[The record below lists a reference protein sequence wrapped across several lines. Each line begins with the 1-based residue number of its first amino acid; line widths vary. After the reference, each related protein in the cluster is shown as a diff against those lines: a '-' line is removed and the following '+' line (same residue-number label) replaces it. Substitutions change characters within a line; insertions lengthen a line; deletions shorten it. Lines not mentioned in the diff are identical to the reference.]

1 MSNPVKVKIRDFQ
14 SIENLEFEVS
24 GFTCVTGPTNIGK
37 SAIIRAVSG
46 AILGAPVVGDVRKGS
61 KFCSVEISSNDWSMK
76 WEKGERG
83 VNRYWIPTNAEK
95 PLDKVGQGQIE
106 QIASLGF
113 GSVQVGSDSIQPWF
127 ASQFEPI
134 FLMNKSGP
142 AVTDFLSEVSRLKV
156 LQNGIT
162 INVRNR
168 KKLLERSKIR
178 DEDAKLAREKEES
191 LSGVSGV
198 VQLKKDLGAQM
209 ESILEYEKKIKSA
222 KKFLTEIEAETDFI
236 EVLLPIKESKLPADN
251 IGKRL
256 DSLRQLMNSYVALE
270 HEAAKIIAYRPI
282 GTVSVPDTID
292 LSSSLRRL
300 SKAEKLAKEIEIEKE
315 AVARLSENVG
325 VPKVPEFPSN
335 LKRMV
340 ELMEAIEFHRSHIAS
355 MESSL
360 SSMNKELTLVQ
371 SEIDSIEVCPTCQ
384 RPLIIESA

>member
-1 MSNPVKVKIRDFQ
+1 MSSPVKIKIHDFQ

-24 GFTCVTGPTNIGK
+24 GFTCITGPTNIGK
-37 SAIIRAVSG
+37 SAIIRAISG

-61 KFCSVEISSNDWSMK
+61 KFCSVDISSDDWSMK

-83 VNRYWIPTNAEK
+83 VNRYWIPIDAEK

-106 QIASLGF
+106 QVASLGF
-113 GSVQVGSDSIQPWF
+113 GSVQVGSESIQPWF

-168 KKLLERSKIR
+168 KRLLERSKIR

-209 ESILEYEKKIKSA
+209 ESILGYEKKIKSA
-222 KKFLTEIEAETDFI
+222 KRFQSDIETETKSVEA
-236 EVLLPIKESKLPADN
+236 LLPVKEVKLPSES
-251 IGKRL
+251 IRKRL
-256 DSLRQLMNSYVALE
+256 DSLRQLMNSYTVLE
-270 HEAAKIIAYRPI
+270 YEATRIIAYKPI
-282 GTVSVPDTID
+282 KNVSVPDTID
-292 LSSSLRRL
+292 LSESLLRL
-300 SKAEKLAKEIEIEKE
+300 SKAEKLDKEIEAEKK
-315 AVARLSENVG
+315 AIALLSKSVD
-325 VPKVPEFPSN
+325 VPEAPNFPSN
-335 LKRMV
+335 LKRMI
-340 ELMEAIEFHRSHIAS
+340 ELMEAIEYDRSQIAS
-355 MESSL
+355 MENSL
-360 SSMNKELTLVQ
+360 SSMKTELTLVQ
-371 SEIDSIEVCPTCQ
+371 SEIDSIEVCPTCK
-384 RPLIIESA
+384 RPLAVGH